1 MKIGPIIFQ
10 VASGNI
16 AAEKA
21 DVIVNS
27 TSKSFTLKAGVSK
40 AILKCAG
47 ESVEME
53 CSQQA
58 QQGHH
63 EYIVTKG
70 GLLKCKNIIHVIGG
84 NDVRRSVS
92 CVLQEC
98 EKRNYSSVCLPAI
111 GTGNARQDPDNVAT
125 AIIDAIEDFV
135 QKGSVK
141 SMKKVKVV
149 ILLPEILDVFYANL
163 KKRKESQPPPQQS
176 MMSKI
181 ACELFICMKS
191 MFLRLMSHKK

>member
-1 MKIGPIIFQ
+1 
-10 VASGNI
+10 
-16 AAEKA
+16 
-21 DVIVNS
+21 
-27 TSKSFTLKAGVSK
+27 L
-40 AILKCAG
+40 
-47 ESVEME
+47 
-53 CSQQA
+53 
-58 QQGHH
+58 
-63 EYIVTKG
+63 
-70 GLLKCKNIIHVIGG
+70 GLLKKNKIQLGLFFFFF
-84 NDVRRSVS
+84 SQS
-92 CVLQEC
+92 FL
-98 EKRNYSSVCLPAI
+98 LFTFP
-111 GTGNARQDPDNVAT
+111 GNARQDPDNVAT